1 MTSTL
6 PLSPSWSL
14 LYCSVHQR
22 AWIEEGNYWVTCVAS
37 PQDTRAVTEVACD
50 TCMADAFATFRT
62 QFPGL
67 YASGAGHSTA
77 LAARHE

>member
-1 MTSTL
+1 MSICPAAPNPCGAAALRPKRT
-6 PLSPSWSL
+6 
-14 LYCSVHQR
+14 
-22 AWIEEGNYWVTCVAS
+22 WIEEGNYWVTCVAS

-50 TCMADAFATFRT
+50 TCMADAFETFRT